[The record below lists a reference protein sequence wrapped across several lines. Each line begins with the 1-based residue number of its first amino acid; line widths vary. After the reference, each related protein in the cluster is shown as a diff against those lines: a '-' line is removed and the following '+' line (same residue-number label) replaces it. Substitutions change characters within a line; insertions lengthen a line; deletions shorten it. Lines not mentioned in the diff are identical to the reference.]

1 MHRHN
6 NMGKT
11 LISSIGIIAAI
22 GIFFF
27 YTKPAYDEAQ
37 VKRGEIAQ
45 YDAALLKATELQER
59 KQALLKR
66 YNEFLPEDRDRL
78 QKLLPDHVDNVRLI
92 LDLDNIA
99 SRRGMAL
106 QNVVVSTPG
115 AGQSTQTAVGTISAS
130 KQKYDVLT
138 TKFTTQGTYPAFQQ
152 LIADLE
158 TSLRIVDLVSLRIS
172 QSNIEAG
179 GEPLYSFEVTL
190 RTYWLK

>member
-1 MHRHN
+1 
-6 NMGKT
+6 MGKT
-11 LISSIGIIAAI
+11 IISVIGIIAAA

-27 YTKPAYDEAQ
+27 YTKATYDSAQ
-37 VKRGEIAQ
+37 GTRTQIGE
-45 YDAALLKATELQER
+45 YDAALLKAAELQER
-59 KQALLKR
+59 KEALLKR
-66 YNEFLPEDRDRL
+66 FNEFNPEDRDRL

-115 AGQSTQTAVGTISAS
+115 AGLTTQTAVGTISSA

-138 TKFTTQGTYPAFQQ
+138 TKFSTQGTYSSFQQ
-152 LIADLE
+152 LINDLE
-158 TSLRIVDLVSLRIS
+158 TSLRIVDLVNLKIS
-172 QSNIEAG
+172 PGIVVGA
-179 GEPLYSFEVTL
+179 GEPIYSFEVTL

>member
-1 MHRHN
+1 
-6 NMGKT
+6 MGKT
-11 LISSIGIIAAI
+11 IISVIGILSAF

-27 YTKPAYDEAQ
+27 YTKPTYDSAQTDRAQIARYDEAL
-37 VKRGEIAQ
+37 VKAN
-45 YDAALLKATELQER
+45 ELQER

-66 YNEFLPEDRDRL
+66 YNDFQPEDRDRL

-99 SRRGMAL
+99 SRHGMAM

-115 AGQSTQTAVGTISAS
+115 AGQTTETAVGTISSS

-138 TKFTTQGTYPAFQQ
+138 TKFATQGTYTAFQQ
-152 LIADLE
+152 LMTDLE
-158 TSLRIVDLVSLRIS
+158 TSLRVIDLVSIKIGTGA
-172 QSNIEAG
+172 NTPN
-179 GEPLYSFEVTL
+179 GEPLYSYEVTL

>member
-1 MHRHN
+1 
-6 NMGKT
+6 MGKSI
-11 LISSIGIIAAI
+11 ISVIGLIAAI
-22 GIFFF
+22 SIFFF
-27 YTKPAYDEAQ
+27 YTKPTYDGAQ
-37 VKRGEIAQ
+37 IKRAEITE

-66 YNEFLPEDRDRL
+66 YNEFSPEDRDRL

-115 AGQSTQTAVGTISAS
+115 AGQTTQTAVGTISSS
-130 KQKYDVLT
+130 KQKYDTLT
-138 TKFTTQGTYPAFQQ
+138 TKFTTQGTYAALQQ
-152 LIADLE
+152 LITDLE
-158 TSLRIVDLVSLRIS
+158 TSLRVIDLVNLRIS
-172 QSNIEAG
+172 PG
-179 GEPLYSFEVTL
+179 GQEGVLTAEPIYSFEVTL